1 MIRRMLLISFFF
13 IIILTAP
20 GCGDIV
26 EPNQLAFVLG
36 SAIDI
41 VDSGEIEVSH
51 QIVTPIQKNGPFKGS
66 SENSKSF
73 FIISAKG
80 RSVFEATQKIQ
91 KKLSRRVLTSHRTL
105 IAISEDYF
113 NKNDVSNIF
122 DKLNRDP
129 ANNQRDIT
137 VMIKGNAKEFLMIGH
152 PMEHL
157 SSIGTGKELLING
170 LNSFSTRQFIIDSI
184 TDGVRPLVPTIRIEN
199 KKLSIDEETPIARIS
214 GFSVLNKQLKIAGVL
229 NNTEGAGAVWMAGK
243 GTYQGITVPW
253 KDGKSTLSFR
263 FTNLRRQI
271 HSETETQNIPGQVLL
286 TVKAQAYLLENTT
299 SLDMSEVDHMIAV
312 KQHVNKKIQKDLQK
326 TVDKVQEWGPDVF
339 GIGEHFHRKH
349 PYWWKSQKDD
359 WDEKFKKID
368 VTVKADIEL
377 MSVGTSGRQ
386 LK

>member
-13 IIILTAP
+13 ILILTAP

-41 VDSGEIEVSH
+41 VDSGEIEVSY
-51 QIVTPIQKNGPFKGS
+51 QIVTPIQKTGPFKES

-170 LNSFSTRQFIIDSI
+170 LKSFSTRQFIIDSI
-184 TDGVRPLVPTIRIEN
+184 TDGVRPLVPTIQIEN
-199 KKLSIDEETPIARIS
+199 KKLSIDEETPIAGIS

-243 GTYQGITVPW
+243 GTYQGTTVLW

-271 HSETETQNIPGQVLL
+271 HSETQNNPGQVLL

-312 KQHVNKKIQKDLQK
+312 KQYVNEEIQRELQV
-326 TVDKVQEWGPDVF
+326 TMDKVRRWGSDIF
-339 GIGEHFHRKH
+339 GIGESLHRKH

-359 WDEKFKKID
+359 WDKKFKKID

-377 MSVGTSGRQ
+377 MSIGTSGRQ